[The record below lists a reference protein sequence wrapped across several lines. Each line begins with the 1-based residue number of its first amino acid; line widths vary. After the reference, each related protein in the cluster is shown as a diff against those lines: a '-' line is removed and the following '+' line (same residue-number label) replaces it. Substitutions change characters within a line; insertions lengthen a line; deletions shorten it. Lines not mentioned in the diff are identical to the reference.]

1 MDLSGHASRLSDYE
15 QIAQLG
21 IKTLRFGLLWERH
34 AFDSAWQW
42 SGQQLACLK
51 SLGIRPIVGLMHHG
65 SGPRHTDLLDPLFPE
80 KLAAFAGSVAERHPW
95 ISAYTP
101 VNECNT
107 TARFSGMYGIWY
119 PHDMSRGSYLRALC
133 NQVKATV
140 LSMRAIRQVNPRA
153 RLIQTEDLGSI
164 RGTEALRPVW
174 EMMNLRQWL
183 PYDLLCGMV
192 HRHHPMFGYMRDA
205 GIPERDILWFK
216 DNVCPPDILGINYY
230 VTSDRYLDHRVNRY
244 PTERISAEG
253 HFVDVEAVRVESAGI
268 QGFPSLLKQAWER
281 YGIPLAITEVHLGCS
296 ADEQIR
302 WLVEAWNGVKQ
313 AQRAGVKCNAITAWA
328 LLGSYYWNELVTCAN
343 GHYEPGCFD
352 VRSGTPV
359 QTELAHVVQQLATGQ
374 VPNHPA
380 LSTAG
385 WWHQDSRVLYRGSD
399 ERRDSTRS
407 EELQQL
413 GAAA

>member
-1 MDLSGHASRLSDYE
+1 M
-15 QIAQLG
+15 
-21 IKTLRFGLLWERH
+21 
-34 AFDSAWQW
+34 
-42 SGQQLACLK
+42 
-51 SLGIRPIVGLMHHG
+51 
-65 SGPRHTDLLDPLFPE
+65 
-80 KLAAFAGSVAERHPW
+80 
-95 ISAYTP
+95 
-101 VNECNT
+101 
-107 TARFSGMYGIWY
+107 
-119 PHDMSRGSYLRALC
+119 
-133 NQVKATV
+133 
-140 LSMRAIRQVNPRA
+140 
-153 RLIQTEDLGSI
+153 
-164 RGTEALRPVW
+164 
-174 EMMNLRQWL
+174 
-183 PYDLLCGMV
+183 
-192 HRHHPMFGYMRDA
+192 
-205 GIPERDILWFK
+205 
-216 DNVCPPDILGINYY
+216 
-230 VTSDRYLDHRVNRY
+230 
-244 PTERISAEG
+244 
-253 HFVDVEAVRVESAGI
+253 DVEAVRVESAGI

-281 YGIPLAITEVHLGCS
+281 YRIPLAITEVHLGCS

-313 AQRAGVKCNAITAWA
+313 AQRAGVECNAITAWA